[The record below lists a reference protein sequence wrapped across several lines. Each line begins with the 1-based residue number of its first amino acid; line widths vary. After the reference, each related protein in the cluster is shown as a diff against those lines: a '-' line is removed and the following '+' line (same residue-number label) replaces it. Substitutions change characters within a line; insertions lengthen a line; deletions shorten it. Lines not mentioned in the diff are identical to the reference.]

1 MLSRFFFIPF
11 IDLQQFWLLPRL
23 RCRNC
28 RPPHIG
34 LAALHALAHAVLYS
48 ATVPSSLAMHL
59 AQGLHRFHHLAAL
72 LALPCMAFTKFS
84 CVNKVLRT
92 LRRHAYH
99 KAVVARGEACHK
111 GLHLYNLARITVH
124 IAHGVSRKVEENL
137 FAAYIQVFENG
148 RLTVVLLGRDVLAV
162 VVAELREAVAAGVVP
177 AVLFP
182 QQLQRHMLALD

>member
-1 MLSRFFFIPF
+1 
-11 IDLQQFWLLPRL
+11 
-23 RCRNC
+23 
-28 RPPHIG
+28 
-34 LAALHALAHAVLYS
+34 
-48 ATVPSSLAMHL
+48 
-59 AQGLHRFHHLAAL
+59 
-72 LALPCMAFTKFS
+72 MAFTKFS

-124 IAHGVSRKVEENL
+124 IAHGVFRKVEENL

-148 RLTVVLLGRDVLAV
+148 RRPVVLLGRDVLAV

-182 QQLQRHMLALD
+182 QQLQCHMLALD

>member
-1 MLSRFFFIPF
+1 MTTALRLSGTRM
-11 IDLQQFWLLPRL
+11 RG
-23 RCRNC
+23 N
-28 RPPHIG
+28 
-34 LAALHALAHAVLYS
+34 AAKCLETLDA
-48 ATVPSSLAMHL
+48 
-59 AQGLHRFHHLAAL
+59 
-72 LALPCMAFTKFS
+72 

-148 RLTVVLLGRDVLAV
+148 RRTVVLLGRDVLAV
-162 VVAELREAVAAGVVP
+162 VVAELREAVAAGVVS

-182 QQLQRHMLALD
+182 QQLQRHMLAPHLALKIRQHLLELLETGVGVRCVASLHPVLKHRILQGKQLVKA

>member
-11 IDLQQFWLLPRL
+11 IGLQQFRLLPRL

-28 RPPHIG
+28 RPLHIG
-34 LAALHALAHAVLYS
+34 LAALPY
-48 ATVPSSLAMHL
+48 
-59 AQGLHRFHHLAAL
+59 
-72 LALPCMAFTKFS
+72 MAFTKFS
-84 CVNKVLRT
+84 CVNEVLRT

-124 IAHGVSRKVEENL
+124 IAHGVSRKVEENR

-148 RLTVVLLGRDVLAV
+148 RRTVVLLGRDVLAV

-182 QQLQRHMLALD
+182 QQLLCHMLALD